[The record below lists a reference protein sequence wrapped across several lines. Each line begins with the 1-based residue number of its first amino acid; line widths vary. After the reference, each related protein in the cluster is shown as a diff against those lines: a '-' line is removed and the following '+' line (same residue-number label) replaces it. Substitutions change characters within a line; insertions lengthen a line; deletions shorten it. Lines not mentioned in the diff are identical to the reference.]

1 MSLRKKS
8 KITTEFSMSSMTDII
23 FLLLI
28 FFMLTSN
35 LVAPN
40 ALNLKLPGK
49 SKSRSDK
56 PDDLPTITVSEE
68 GLFFLDGRRVDG
80 DELDREMASLARRKG
95 TGFSVVL
102 SPDKQ
107 APVEQVVVVMDIA
120 LKYDAE
126 AILASGD

>member
-1 MSLRKKS
+1 MPLQRKNKTS
-8 KITTEFSMSSMTDII
+8 SEFSMSSLTDII

-49 SKSRSDK
+49 SNAPSTSNENL
-56 PDDLPTITVSEE
+56 PDIVVSEQGE
-68 GLFFLDGRRVDG
+68 FYISGRKVDAGGL
-80 DELDREMASLARRKG
+80 EREMASLRRRKG
-95 TGFSVVL
+95 HGFSVVL
-102 SPDKQ
+102 SPDKK
-107 APVEQVVVVMDIA
+107 APVEQVVIVMDLA
-120 LKYDAE
+120 LQYDAN